1 MTICICYHKFLITK
15 FNNIMT
21 NNTYSGSSIL
31 DPETGFVQ
39 APSASQAA
47 NDLRAA
53 IEEKGNSFIS
63 TATNIKDKAVEKA
76 AQFREITTEK
86 AAILKDKASDQW
98 QETRVKVS
106 EYHNTAEDYIREHP
120 TKCVVGA
127 LGLGFIIGLIVR
139 R

>member
-1 MTICICYHKFLITK
+1 
-15 FNNIMT
+15 MT
-21 NNTYSGSSIL
+21 NNNYPNSSTL
-31 DPETGFVQ
+31 DPETGFTQ
-39 APSASQAA
+39 PSSATQAA

-53 IEEKGNSFIS
+53 IGEKENSFIS
-63 TATNIKDKAVEKA
+63 TASNIKDRAVEKA

-86 AAILKDKASDQW
+86 AGILKEKASDQW

-127 LGLGFIIGLIVR
+127 LSLGFIIGLIVR